1 MRVDATTA
9 GPSILGACSP
19 WQQVQ
24 PVTAGH
30 SNVQSHTVS
39 IHSHRC
45 DPWGDGSE
53 LLWVSYTS
61 DSRGDLRQKYPASY
75 S

>member
-1 MRVDATTA
+1 MADTVRVDATTA
-9 GPSILGACSP
+9 GPSILGACSL

-39 IHSHRC
+39 VHSHR
-45 DPWGDGSE
+45 
-53 LLWVSYTS
+53 
-61 DSRGDLRQKYPASY
+61 
-75 S
+75 